1 METLLRIFGFVFGAV
16 SAFYM
21 YRTVDA
27 LLGLKEIEREFVFD
41 FSVQYFLRYLL
52 LALLFGGMAI
62 FLLTR

>member
-1 METLLRIFGFVFGAV
+1 METLFRILGFIFGAV

-27 LLGLKEIEREFVFD
+27 LLGLKEIEREYALD
-41 FSVQYFLRYLL
+41 FAVQYFLKYLL
-52 LALLFGGMAI
+52 LVVLFGGMAI